1 MKIKRAVSIISTV
14 LVSTI
19 FILIISISIISSLI
33 TLYLV
38 NIMKKTN
45 SVDIEDVQF
54 KSASCIYEINPD
66 TGEYE
71 LIYKKLGNNNDIKL
85 SVILSSL
92 PDYVADAFIC
102 TEDERFYNHEGV
114 DYRRTFSAF
123 ANEFINM
130 YNSKHGGSTITQ
142 QLIKNI
148 TNDNETTWE
157 RKIREIFRA
166 VKLEQKYTKDEILN
180 AYLNTIYFGQDENG
194 ANLYGIEAAAIG
206 YFGKHA
212 SKLTIAEAASLAAIP
227 QNPYYENPVKNY
239 KLNQERRDYSLR
251 KMFELG
257 KISSDQ
263 YTQALNEKVLVTNMD
278 EFKKS
283 NPDCEKFAQND
294 FINPAVNSW
303 AVDTAIYEFRDYIA
317 KKYNYS
323 DKRALDE
330 FYNGGYDLYIT
341 TNRNIQNELQ
351 KNYLDWTFFPEQKDE
366 KGEPVQSSF
375 VVLDYYGQILGI
387 CGGIGEKTSSLCW
400 NHATMTHRQPGS
412 TIKPV
417 STYGY
422 GIENNLVTW
431 SSMFIDAP
439 LDAGIV
445 TEDKWPE
452 NYDNYWSFKSN
463 TLHFFLK
470 KSYNTIPAHL
480 CLKFGTKQVFDFAT
494 EKMHLTLDPDYDI
507 DYAPLSVGATNK
519 GPTLLNMTNSYIP
532 YGNGG
537 KYYEAHIIS
546 RAIDTAKN
554 KVIIEH
560 NASDYQQVVG
570 EDTAYIMN
578 KLLQNVVDP
587 DQPDNNMGTGVN
599 AHLQNKTVAGKTGT
613 TQNWRDISFIGLTED
628 FVSGIWIGYANGEN
642 ENAIKSTKS
651 ATIWKNVFGNFAN
664 EYKSNAQYPESLFV
678 KECYY
683 CTETGLL
690 ANEDCPKSDKPGY
703 YKNGYNEYCTKH

>member
-14 LVSTI
+14 LVSII
-19 FILIISISIISSLI
+19 FISIISVSIVLSVAA
-33 TLYLV
+33 LYLV
-38 NIMKKTN
+38 NVMKKTN

-66 TGEYE
+66 TGVYE
-71 LIYKKLGNNNDIKL
+71 LIYKKLGNNNDIKI
-85 SVILSSL
+85 SVNLSSL
-92 PDYVADAFIC
+92 PAYVADAFIC

-130 YNSKHGGSTITQ
+130 YSSKHGGSTITQ

-166 VKLEQKYTKDEILN
+166 VKLEKRYTKDEILN

-194 ANLYGIEAAAIG
+194 ANLYGIEAASIG

-212 SKLTIAEAASLAAIP
+212 SELTIAEAASLAAIP
-227 QNPYYENPVKNY
+227 RNPYYENPVKNY
-239 KLNQERRDYSLR
+239 KLNQERRDYSLG

-263 YTQALNEKVLVTNMD
+263 YTQALDEKVLVTNMD
-278 EFKKS
+278 KFKEL

-330 FYNGGYDLYIT
+330 FYSGGYDLYIT

-351 KNYLDWTFFPEQKDE
+351 KNYLDWSFFPEQKDE

-412 TIKPV
+412 TIKPI

-422 GIENNLVTW
+422 GIENNLITW

-439 LDAGIV
+439 LDSGIV
-445 TEDKWPE
+445 TEDRWPE

-463 TLHFFLK
+463 TVNFFLK
-470 KSYNTIPAHL
+470 KSYNTIPAQL
-480 CLKFGTKQVFDFAT
+480 CLKFGIKQVFDFAT
-494 EKMHLTLDPDYDI
+494 EKMHLTLDPDYDT

-519 GPTLLNMTNSYIP
+519 GPTILNMTNAYVP

-587 DQPDNNMGTGVN
+587 DQPDNNVGTGVT
-599 AHLQNKTVAGKTGT
+599 AYLPDKTVAGKTGT

-664 EYKSNAQYPESLFV
+664 EYKSNAQYPESVLV
-678 KECYY
+678 EEYYY

-690 ANEDCPKSDKPGY
+690 ANEGCPRSDKPGY
-703 YKNGYNEYCTKH
+703 YKKGYIEYCTKH

>member
-1 MKIKRAVSIISTV
+1 MTM
-14 LVSTI
+14 TDE
-19 FILIISISIISSLI
+19 
-33 TLYLV
+33 YLV
-38 NIMKKTN
+38 
-45 SVDIEDVQF
+45 
-54 KSASCIYEINPD
+54 
-66 TGEYE
+66 E
-71 LIYKKLGNNNDIKL
+71 L
-85 SVILSSL
+85 
-92 PDYVADAFIC
+92 
-102 TEDERFYNHEGV
+102 
-114 DYRRTFSAF
+114 
-123 ANEFINM
+123 
-130 YNSKHGGSTITQ
+130 
-142 QLIKNI
+142 
-148 TNDNETTWE
+148 
-157 RKIREIFRA
+157 
-166 VKLEQKYTKDEILN
+166 
-180 AYLNTIYFGQDENG
+180 
-194 ANLYGIEAAAIG
+194 
-206 YFGKHA
+206 
-212 SKLTIAEAASLAAIP
+212 
-227 QNPYYENPVKNY
+227 
-239 KLNQERRDYSLR
+239 
-251 KMFELG
+251 LG

-283 NPDCEKFAQND
+283 NPEGEKFAQND

-470 KSYNTIPAHL
+470 KSL
-480 CLKFGTKQVFDFAT
+480 
-494 EKMHLTLDPDYDI
+494 
-507 DYAPLSVGATNK
+507 
-519 GPTLLNMTNSYIP
+519 
-532 YGNGG
+532 
-537 KYYEAHIIS
+537 
-546 RAIDTAKN
+546 
-554 KVIIEH
+554 
-560 NASDYQQVVG
+560 
-570 EDTAYIMN
+570 
-578 KLLQNVVDP
+578 
-587 DQPDNNMGTGVN
+587 
-599 AHLQNKTVAGKTGT
+599 
-613 TQNWRDISFIGLTED
+613 
-628 FVSGIWIGYANGEN
+628 
-642 ENAIKSTKS
+642 
-651 ATIWKNVFGNFAN
+651 
-664 EYKSNAQYPESLFV
+664 
-678 KECYY
+678 
-683 CTETGLL
+683 
-690 ANEDCPKSDKPGY
+690 
-703 YKNGYNEYCTKH
+703 